1 MLLAIREY
9 KITPGQAKWLQN
21 FQWQNFK
28 SSYGQGLLNDISD
41 KGMFVF
47 PTHHQVWD
55 HNKIK
60 LLKVS
65 QSNPI
70 AKLSAISKGIHANS
84 MESDRADGLQQI
96 LFLCKNAKVM
106 LTTHLCVAFGL
117 FNGATGTII
126 DLIYRNESQP
136 EHYLPDV
143 VMVQFDNYSGSPFIE
158 ENPKMFLI
166 VPVERKIDCNC
177 CGCRRQQIPLRFG

>member
-1 MLLAIREY
+1 
-9 KITPGQAKWLQN
+9 
-21 FQWQNFK
+21 
-28 SSYGQGLLNDISD
+28 
-41 KGMFVF
+41 MFVF

-60 LLKVS
+60 FLKVN
-65 QSNPI
+65 QSYPI

-84 MESDRADGLQQI
+84 MESNRADGLQQI

-126 DLIYRNESQP
+126 DLIYRNENRP
-136 EHYLPDV
+136 ENSLPDV
-143 VMVQFDNYSGSPFIE
+143 VMVQFDNNSCPPVIE

-177 CGCRRQQIPLRFG
+177 CGCRRKHIPLRLG

>member
-1 MLLAIREY
+1 MA
-9 KITPGQAKWLQN
+9 AK
-21 FQWQNFK
+21 FSMANFK

-41 KGMFVF
+41 KGMFAF
-47 PTHHQVWD
+47 PTHHQFWD

-65 QSNPI
+65 QSYPI
-70 AKLSAISKGIHANS
+70 AKVSAISKGMHAHS

-126 DLIYRNESQP
+126 DLIYRNENRP
-136 EHYLPDV
+136 ENSLPDV
-143 VMVQFDNYSGSPFIE
+143 VMVQFDNHSGPPFIE
-158 ENPKMFLI
+158 ENPKMFPI

-177 CGCRRQQIPLRFG
+177 CGCRRQQIPLRLG

>member
-1 MLLAIREY
+1 MA
-9 KITPGQAKWLQN
+9 AN
-21 FQWQNFK
+21 FQWQNLK
-28 SSYGQGLLNDISD
+28 SSYGQGLLSDMAD

-55 HNKIK
+55 HNKTK

-65 QSNPI
+65 QSYPI
-70 AKLSAISKGIHANS
+70 AKLSTISNGIHANS

-126 DLIYRNESQP
+126 DLIYRNENRP
-136 EHYLPDV
+136 ENSLPDV
-143 VMVQFDNYSGSPFIE
+143 VMVEFDNYSGPPFIE
-158 ENPKMFLI
+158 ENPKMFPF

-177 CGCRRQQIPLRFG
+177 PGCRRQQIPLRLG